1 MTNYTEER
9 IRLKMGKTS
18 KQKSFY
24 VVKTKTVMYLYLYA
38 HIVIVLMCIFGN
50 MLLHIISN
58 INTDKVND
66 INSIIEITNKKEL
79 KEITSQHGTFDVF
92 ITGKVTTFSNIKND
106 ELGKDLLYLK
116 ETTYDNES
124 GEQVGEEKV
133 EKADFF
139 KIYDMSINANKIML
153 LEPSITSTKIE
164 NGKRIEYSAISKG
177 TEVIIQGTIEN
188 GMLNDGAKLYTTSTL
203 NDIKEHMDTTSNP
216 ELFLV
221 LWIILGMLLVF
232 TPLIY
237 VTTRNSFK
245 YNEKRVKKT
254 TGEAVKSDD
263 ARDIMRHVNQHVR
276 NRDYF
281 RLNELDSTEAQLS
294 IMDNCKRNDDVT
306 DKLSE
311 TRDILKGIPDETIKE
326 ALSDGPDIIP
336 ANNRPPR
343 QPRVKGGNGNYNSNR
358 KSNNRNY
365 NRKQPTK
372 QQSRKDNRN
381 GYKESN

>member
-50 MLLHIISN
+50 MLLHTISN
-58 INTDKVND
+58 INTDKVSD

-79 KEITSQHGTFDVF
+79 KEITSQQGTFNVF

-124 GEQVGEEKV
+124 EEQVGEEKV

-164 NGKRIEYSAISKG
+164 SGKRIEYSAISKG

-188 GMLNDGAKLYTTSTL
+188 GILKDGAKLYTTSTL

-216 ELFLV
+216 GLFLV

-237 VTTRNSFK
+237 VTTKKSFK
-245 YNEKRVKKT
+245 YNEKRVKKA
-254 TGEAVKSDD
+254 TGEAVNSDD
-263 ARDIMRHVNQHVR
+263 ARDIMRQATQHVR
-276 NRDYF
+276 NKDYF

-294 IMDNCKRNDDVT
+294 IMDSCKRLDNIT

-326 ALSDGPDIIP
+326 ALSDGLDTIP
-336 ANNRPPR
+336 ANNKPPR
-343 QPRVKGGNGNYNSNR
+343 QPKVKGGNRNYNSN
-358 KSNNRNY
+358 KKPNNRNY

-372 QQSRKDNRN
+372 QQRKDNRN
-381 GYKESN
+381 EHKESN